1 MKKFKNALKKLQ
13 DVYGKVMKI
22 WELNLISVEDVAEI
36 AKISGDEKLVSV
48 KDLVMLAWEK
58 YKSK

>member
-1 MKKFKNALKKLQ
+1 MKKFKNTLKKLQ

-22 WELNLISVEDVAEI
+22 WELNLISVDDVAKI